1 MAKNHNAFCTTSVV
15 TRRLV
20 RSGQWTA
27 CRMWVWQMDALGGA
41 ISLAVFGWDT
51 VGLLMVAGGALPLTW
66 ASAGLGKA
74 LDQCLGD
81 CTDVSTKAL
90 REM

>member
-1 MAKNHNAFCTTSVV
+1 M
-15 TRRLV
+15 
-20 RSGQWTA
+20 
-27 CRMWVWQMDALGGA
+27 
-41 ISLAVFGWDT
+41 AVFGWDT

-81 CTDVSTKAL
+81 CTDESSKAL